1 MMQMWN
7 PWEMYD
13 RLIEDIDP
21 AVTVRS
27 AGIDGTWCRVPTS
40 EGGAGMAFHMPVES
54 MPRSMEGSLKGRSLR
69 DVAACAKSWNFVEAG
84 IGMAAI
90 NSWYALPERAEAHGF
105 TPCEQNNWQNL
116 FDPWA
121 QRSAGARVAVIGHF
135 PFAASALP
143 NVSEL
148 LILERIV
155 QPGDYP
161 DSACEYVLPTCDYV
175 FISGSAFV
183 NKTMP
188 RLLEL
193 SRDATTIVVG
203 PSTPATPL
211 LLEYGVD
218 HLTTFSTQQAPLLE
232 QALAGQLMGG
242 MYEAG
247 RRIELSA

>member
-1 MMQMWN
+1 MMHLWN
-7 PWEMYD
+7 PWEIYD

-21 AVTVRS
+21 HVSVQS
-27 AGIDGTWCRVPTS
+27 AAIEGKWCRVTTS

-54 MPRSMEGSLKGRSLR
+54 MPRGLEEPLEGRALR

-84 IGMAAI
+84 MGMAAI
-90 NSWYALPERAEAHGF
+90 NAWYALPERAEANGF
-105 TPCEQNNWQNL
+105 TPCAQNNWQNL

-121 QRSAGARVAVIGHF
+121 ERSAGARVAVIGHF
-135 PFAASALP
+135 PFAAAALP

-193 SRDATTIVVG
+193 SKDATTIVVG
-203 PSTPATPL
+203 PSTPAAPL

-218 HLTTFSTQQAPLLE
+218 HLTTFSTQQASLLE
-232 QALAGQLMGG
+232 QALGGQLMGG

>member
-1 MMQMWN
+1 M
-7 PWEMYD
+7 
-13 RLIEDIDP
+13 
-21 AVTVRS
+21 
-27 AGIDGTWCRVPTS
+27 
-40 EGGAGMAFHMPVES
+40 
-54 MPRSMEGSLKGRSLR
+54 
-69 DVAACAKSWNFVEAG
+69 
-84 IGMAAI
+84 
-90 NSWYALPERAEAHGF
+90 
-105 TPCEQNNWQNL
+105 
-116 FDPWA
+116 
-121 QRSAGARVAVIGHF
+121 
-135 PFAASALP
+135 
-143 NVSEL
+143 
-148 LILERIV
+148 

-193 SRDATTIVVG
+193 SRDAT
-203 PSTPATPL
+203 STPAAPL